1 LGVLYVQKG
10 KAVSSEKQYDVVVIG
25 SGPGGYVAAIRA
37 AQLKLKTAIVE
48 AAALGGVCLN
58 IGCIPT
64 KALLHSAELLDEVRE
79 GKRFG
84 VVTPEVSFDMGA
96 ALKHKDAVVKQMTG
110 GVGFLMKK
118 NKIDVY
124 AGWGSIPA
132 RGQVKVALNAGGE
145 ELLAA
150 KHIIL
155 AVGSKPRD
163 LPGMEIDEDRIISST
178 GALELKEVPK
188 SLLIVGAGA
197 IGVEFASMYR
207 SFGSEVTLVE
217 ALPRIVPLEDE
228 EISAELTK
236 VLQKRGITIMTGAKL
251 GSVDRSESQVVAKIT
266 DANGQEQ
273 TIAAERMLLGI
284 GRAPLTRG
292 IGLEELGV
300 TMDKRGYVEVDGHM
314 RTNVEG
320 VYAIGDC
327 IPTPWLAHVAS
338 HEGILAVEAIAGMDV
353 HPINYDKIPAC
364 TYCHPEVA
372 SIGLTEAKAKE
383 RGYQVK
389 VSKFPFSANG
399 RASTIGERTG
409 FVKIVADAQYDE
421 ILGIHMI
428 GPGVTELIGEGSV
441 AMTHEATGESLVHTI
456 HAHPTLHEAIGEAVH
471 GLEGGYIH
479 I

>member
-1 LGVLYVQKG
+1 
-10 KAVSSEKQYDVVVIG
+10 VSSDKQYDVVVIG

-48 AAALGGVCLN
+48 AQALGGVCLN
-58 IGCIPT
+58 VGCIPT

-84 VVTPEVSFDMGA
+84 VMVPEVAFDMGA

-110 GVGFLMKK
+110 GVSMLMKK
-118 NKIDVY
+118 NKVDVF

-132 RGQVKVALNAGGE
+132 RGQVKVKLNAGGE

-150 KHIIL
+150 KNIVL

-163 LPGMEIDEDRIISST
+163 LPGMEFDEDRIISST

-188 SLLIVGAGA
+188 SLLVIGAGA
-197 IGVEFASMYR
+197 IGVEFASAYR

-228 EISAELTK
+228 DISAELSK
-236 VLQKRGITIMTGAKL
+236 VLSKRGISIMTGARL
-251 GSVDRSESQVVAKIT
+251 GSVDRSESQIVAKIT
-266 DANGQEQ
+266 DDKGQEQ
-273 TIAAERMLLGI
+273 TIVAERMLLGI
-284 GRAPLTRG
+284 GRTPLTKG
-292 IGLEELGV
+292 IGLEELGLA
-300 TMDKRGYVEVDGHM
+300 MDKRGYVEVDGHM
-314 RTNVEG
+314 RTKVEG
-320 VYAIGDC
+320 IYAIGDC

-338 HEGILAVEAIAGMDV
+338 HEGILAVETIAGLET
-353 HPINYDKIPAC
+353 HPINYDKVPAC

-372 SIGLTEAKAKE
+372 SIGLSEAKAKE
-383 RGYQVK
+383 RGYEVK
-389 VSKFPFSANG
+389 VSKFPFLANG
-399 RASTIGERTG
+399 RAATFGERTG
-409 FVKIVADAQYDE
+409 FVKLVVDAQYDE
-421 ILGIHMI
+421 ILGMHMI

-441 AMTHEATGESLVHTI
+441 ALTHEATGESLVHTI
-456 HAHPTLHEAIGEAVH
+456 HAHPTLHEVIGEAAH